1 MLIKCMCDIFKECRK
16 AFNEKRNKNGSE
28 MLRQFSRIY
37 ALTTVKEFV
46 FNKVVCSFT
55 EKKLLNRFFQGLC

>member
-1 MLIKCMCDIFKECRK
+1 
-16 AFNEKRNKNGSE
+16 

-55 EKKLLNRFFQGLC
+55 EKNYLTDFFKDFVKIVKISILQGKPLVAVSVIR